1 MQTIRVRTTQNV
13 FIEYPLA
20 SIGDRILAYLV
31 DLAFLTLYSIAV
43 VVSLLALEIEDD
55 GWYLWLFPLTL
66 PWLFYSLFFE
76 ILMNGQTPGKKFLKV
91 QVVKLDGTPPSIGS
105 YLLRWLFAVVDLL
118 LYGVVAIIVI
128 AAGGKGQ
135 RLGDVVAGTSVIKLT
150 PKENITAKEIFTST
164 EDQYVTTFPGA
175 LSLSDTD
182 IELIQR
188 ALEVNRNQGNMQ
200 PVLILD
206 KKIKEMLNIESD
218 LPPVKFLYT
227 IIKDHQVLSAGNKI

>member
-20 SIGDRILAYLV
+20 SIGDRVLAYLV

-43 VVSLLALEIEDD
+43 VVSLLVLEIEED
-55 GWYLWLFPLTL
+55 GWYLWLFLLTL
-66 PWLFYSLFFE
+66 PWLFYSLLFE
-76 ILMNGQTPGKKFLKV
+76 IFMNGQTPGKKFLKI
-91 QVVKLDGTPPSIGS
+91 QVVKLDGTPPSIGA

-118 LYGVVAIIVI
+118 FYGVVAIVVI
-128 AAGGKGQ
+128 ASGGKGQ
-135 RLGDVVAGTSVIKLT
+135 RLGDVVAGTSVVKLT
-150 PKENITAKEIFTST
+150 APENITAQEIFTTT
-164 EDQYVTTFPGA
+164 EDTYAPIFPQA
-175 LSLSDTD
+175 LSLSDKD

-188 ALEVNRNQGNMQ
+188 ALEVNREQGNLQ

-206 KKIKEMLNIESD
+206 KKIKEMLGIQSD

-227 IIKDHQVLSAGNKI
+227 IIKDYQALSSGI

>member
-20 SIGDRILAYLV
+20 SIGDRVLAYLV

-43 VVSLLALEIEDD
+43 VVSLLALEIEED
-55 GWYLWLFPLTL
+55 GWYLWLFLLTL
-66 PWLFYSLFFE
+66 PWLFYSLLFE
-76 ILMNGQTPGKKFLKV
+76 IFMNGQTPGKKFLKI
-91 QVVKLDGTPPSIGS
+91 QVVKLDGTPPSIGA

-118 LYGVVAIIVI
+118 FYGVVAIVVI
-128 AAGGKGQ
+128 ASGGKGQ
-135 RLGDVVAGTSVIKLT
+135 RLGDVVAGTSVVKLT
-150 PKENITAKEIFTST
+150 SPENITAQEIFTTT
-164 EDQYVTTFPGA
+164 EDQYAPTFPQA
-175 LSLSDTD
+175 LSLSDKD

-188 ALEVNRNQGNMQ
+188 ALEVNREQGNLQ

-206 KKIKEMLNIESD
+206 KKIKEMLGIQSD

-227 IIKDHQVLSAGNKI
+227 IIKDYQALSSGI